1 MVAEPE
7 AETAE
12 PTFSYGTPV
21 PGLVM
26 VEDQVYRLP
35 LESISVDADFNAR
48 DFSTP
53 ENKDHV
59 ARLAK
64 LIGETGIQN
73 PLRVRIE
80 GDRVIL
86 VDGESRLRA
95 AYKAKEA
102 GSKLVKEVPVLIDND
117 SDDERKRVEAL
128 VVKNTGK
135 PLSMLETLSVVKR
148 LLSLGATKAQVQE
161 SLQFSRTHLA
171 NLMLL
176 DRATETTF
184 EYLKEGVISPTLVV
198 DILRLHKE
206 PEIAEAA
213 ITRAVKRAEREAEKA
228 NESAPPSKKK
238 GKKARPGEI
247 IYTHGNFTHLIRILQ
262 DVYATLTPANEYRK
276 QRGMIKNALEGVGA
290 EVTRTEEPEEEAA

>member
-1 MVAEPE
+1 MA
-7 AETAE
+7 
-12 PTFSYGTPV
+12 
-21 PGLVM
+21 
-26 VEDQVYRLP
+26 EDQVYRLP

-64 LIGETGIQN
+64 LIGESGIQN
-73 PLRVRIE
+73 PLRVRID

-102 GSKLVKEVPVLIDND
+102 GSKLVREVPVLIDMD
-117 SDDERKRVEAL
+117 SDDETKRVEAL

-135 PLSMLETLSVVKR
+135 PLSMLETLAVVKR
-148 LLSLGATKAQVQE
+148 LLALGKSKADIQT

-176 DRATETTF
+176 DKATEQTF
-184 EYLKEGVISPTLVV
+184 DYLKDGAISPTLVV
-198 DILRLHKE
+198 DLLRLHKE
-206 PEIAEAA
+206 PEIAEKA
-213 ITRAVKRAEREAEKA
+213 ITAAVKRAEREAEKSNA
-228 NESAPPSKKK
+228 EAPPSKKK
-238 GKKARPGEI
+238 SKRARPGEI

-262 DVYATLTPANEYRK
+262 DVYATLTPAAEYRK
-276 QRGMIKNALEGVGA
+276 QRGMIKNALESVGA